1 MKLSQMTAL
10 VLSAAL
16 CCAGAARAAEQPVVS
31 GNDMAYMKQQ
41 QRDLELFKS
50 QLQGMNITLPD
61 AQQGRVTQMQNE
73 IAASEA
79 DQNSSS
85 RTTPAAVY
93 FVSLG
98 IPEEG
103 LLPMLADARRFGIP
117 ATLRGL
123 LNNDFRQTAEKM
135 FELSKKDKQ
144 AGVQIDPTLYQ
155 QYGIKAV
162 PALVV
167 TCGGNFDVLY
177 GSLPVKQA
185 LEEVRQRGDCAA
197 TAAQL
202 LKNGEAAR

>member
-1 MKLSQMTAL
+1 MNTPLTTAL
-10 VLSAAL
+10 ALGAAL
-16 CCAGAARAAEQPVVS
+16 FCASAQATEQPTIS
-31 GNDMAYMKQQ
+31 GNDMTYMKQQ
-41 QRDLELFKS
+41 QRELELFKS
-50 QLQGMNITLPD
+50 QLQGTNITLPD
-61 AQQGRVTQMQNE
+61 AQQGRVAQMQND
-73 IAASEA
+73 IAAAQA
-79 DQNSSS
+79 DQNSAS
-85 RTTPAAVY
+85 RPAPRAVY

-155 QYGIKAV
+155 QYDIKAV

-167 TCGGNFDVLY
+167 TCGGKFDVLY
-177 GSLPVKQA
+177 GSLPVQQA
-185 LEEVRQRGDCAA
+185 LEEVKQRGDCAG
-197 TAAQL
+197 TAAQML
-202 LKNGEAAR
+202 QGVEGAR

>member
-1 MKLSQMTAL
+1 MNIPLTTAL
-10 VLSAAL
+10 ALGAAL
-16 CCAGAARAAEQPVVS
+16 LCATTQAAEQPTIS
-31 GNDMAYMKQQ
+31 GSDMTYMKQQ
-41 QRDLELFKS
+41 QRELELFKS
-50 QLQGMNITLPD
+50 QLQGTNITLPD
-61 AQQGRVTQMQNE
+61 AQQGRVAQMQNE
-73 IAASEA
+73 IAAGQAE
-79 DQNSSS
+79 QNSAT
-85 RTTPAAVY
+85 RQTPRAVY

-103 LLPMLADARRFGIP
+103 LLPMLSDARRFGIP

-135 FELSKKDKQ
+135 FELSKKDRQ

-167 TCGGNFDVLY
+167 TCGGKFDVLY
-177 GSLPVKQA
+177 GSLPVQQA
-185 LEEVRQRGDCAA
+185 LEEVRKRGDCSA

-202 LKNGEAAR
+202 LQSAEGAR

>member
-1 MKLSQMTAL
+1 MKTFLMTAL
-10 VLSAAL
+10 MLSAVFP
-16 CCAGAARAAEQPVVS
+16 CAARAAVQPVVS
-31 GNDMAYMKQQ
+31 GDDMAYMKQQ

-50 QLQGMNITLPD
+50 QLQGMSITLPA
-61 AQQGRVTQMQNE
+61 AQEGRVAQLQND
-73 IAASEA
+73 IAASQA
-79 DQNSSS
+79 DQNSAS

-103 LLPMLADARRFGIP
+103 LLLMLADARRFGIP
-117 ATLRGL
+117 STLRGL
-123 LNNDFRQTAEKM
+123 LDNDFRKTASAM

-155 QYGIKAV
+155 QFGIKAV

-167 TCGGNFDVLY
+167 TCGGKFDVLY

-185 LEEVRQRGDCAA
+185 LEEVKQRGDCAA
-197 TAAQL
+197 TAARL

>member
-1 MKLSQMTAL
+1 MNRPLMTAL
-10 VLSAAL
+10 TLSAAL
-16 CCAGAARAAEQPVVS
+16 LCAQSVQAAEQPIVS
-31 GNDMAYMKQQ
+31 AGDMAYMKQKQ
-41 QRDLELFKS
+41 TELEQFQA
-50 QLQGMNITLPD
+50 QLKGMNITLPP
-61 AQQGRVTQMQNE
+61 AQQNKVSQLQNE
-73 IAASEA
+73 IAASQA
-79 DQNSSS
+79 DQNSADLP
-85 RTTPAAVY
+85 TPQALY

-123 LNNDFRQTAEKM
+123 LDNDFRKTASVM
-135 FELSKKDKQ
+135 FELSKKDKE

-167 TCGGNFDVLY
+167 TCQGNYDVLY

-185 LEEVRQRGDCAA
+185 LEEVVRRGDCAT

-202 LKNGEAAR
+202 LKTREGK

>member
-1 MKLSQMTAL
+1 MNIPLTTAL
-10 VLSAAL
+10 ALSAAL
-16 CCAGAARAAEQPVVS
+16 LCATTQAAEQPTIS
-31 GNDMAYMKQQ
+31 GSDMTYMKQQ
-41 QRDLELFKS
+41 QRELELFKS
-50 QLQGMNITLPD
+50 QLQGTNITLPD
-61 AQQGRVTQMQNE
+61 AQQGRVAQMQNE
-73 IAASEA
+73 IAAGQAE
-79 DQNSSS
+79 QNSAT
-85 RTTPAAVY
+85 RQTPRAVY

-167 TCGGNFDVLY
+167 TCGGKFDVLY
-177 GSLPVKQA
+177 GSLPVQQA
-185 LEEVRQRGDCAA
+185 LEEVRQRGDCSA

-202 LKNGEAAR
+202 LHSAEGAR

>member
-10 VLSAAL
+10 ALSAAL
-16 CCAGAARAAEQPVVS
+16 CCAGAARAADQPVVS

-41 QRDLELFKS
+41 QHNLELFKS

-61 AQQGRVTQMQNE
+61 AQQGRVAQLQNE

-167 TCGGNFDVLY
+167 TCGGKFDVLY

-185 LEEVRQRGDCAA
+185 LEEVRQRGDCAG

>member
-1 MKLSQMTAL
+1 MKQPLITAL
-10 VLSAAL
+10 L
-16 CCAGAARAAEQPVVS
+16 AGAALLCTEMANAAEQPVVS

-61 AQQGRVTQMQNE
+61 AQQGRVSQLQNE
-73 IAASEA
+73 IAAAQA
-79 DQNSSS
+79 DQNSAA
-85 RTTPAAVY
+85 RPTPRAVY

-123 LNNDFRQTAEKM
+123 LNNDFRQTAEMM

-144 AGVQIDPTLYQ
+144 AGVQIDPTLYEK
-155 QYGIKAV
+155 YNIRAV

-167 TCGGNFDVLY
+167 TCGSQSDVLY

-185 LEEVRQRGDCAA
+185 LEEIKQRGDCGS

-202 LKNGEAAR
+202 LQDAEGAK

>member
-1 MKLSQMTAL
+1 MNIPLTTAL
-10 VLSAAL
+10 ALSAAL
-16 CCAGAARAAEQPVVS
+16 LCASAQAAEQTVIS
-31 GNDMAYMKQQ
+31 GSDMTYMKQQ
-41 QRDLELFKS
+41 QRELELFKS
-50 QLQGMNITLPD
+50 QLQGTNITLPD
-61 AQQGRVTQMQNE
+61 AQQARVAQMQNE
-73 IAASEA
+73 IAAAQA
-79 DQNSSS
+79 DQNSAS
-85 RTTPAAVY
+85 RPAPRAVY

-167 TCGGNFDVLY
+167 TCGGKFDVLY
-177 GSLPVKQA
+177 GSLPVQQA
-185 LEEVRQRGDCAA
+185 LEEVKQRGDCAG
-197 TAAQL
+197 TAAQML
-202 LKNGEAAR
+202 QGTEEAR

>member
-1 MKLSQMTAL
+1 MNIPLTTAL
-10 VLSAAL
+10 ALSAAL
-16 CCAGAARAAEQPVVS
+16 LCASAQAAEQTVIS
-31 GNDMAYMKQQ
+31 GSDMTYMKQQ
-41 QRDLELFKS
+41 QRELELFKS
-50 QLQGMNITLPD
+50 QLQGTNITLPD
-61 AQQGRVTQMQNE
+61 AQQGRVAQMQNE
-73 IAASEA
+73 IAAAQA
-79 DQNSSS
+79 DQNSAS
-85 RTTPAAVY
+85 RPAPRAVY

-167 TCGGNFDVLY
+167 TCGGKFDVLY
-177 GSLPVKQA
+177 GSLPVQQA
-185 LEEVRQRGDCAA
+185 LEEVKQRGDCAG
-197 TAAQL
+197 TAAQML
-202 LKNGEAAR
+202 QGVEGAR

>member
-1 MKLSQMTAL
+1 MNIPLTTAL
-10 VLSAAL
+10 ALSAAL
-16 CCAGAARAAEQPVVS
+16 LCATTQAAEQPTIS
-31 GNDMAYMKQQ
+31 GSDMTYMKQQ
-41 QRDLELFKS
+41 QRELELFKS
-50 QLQGMNITLPD
+50 QLQDTNITLPD
-61 AQQGRVTQMQNE
+61 AQQGRVAQMQNE
-73 IAASEA
+73 IAAAQAE
-79 DQNSSS
+79 QNSAT
-85 RTTPAAVY
+85 RQTPRAVY

-103 LLPMLADARRFGIP
+103 LLPMLSDARRFGIP

-167 TCGGNFDVLY
+167 TCGGKFDVLY
-177 GSLPVKQA
+177 GSLPVQQA
-185 LEEVRQRGDCAA
+185 LEEVRQRGDCSA
-197 TAAQL
+197 TAAQML
-202 LKNGEAAR
+202 QNAEGAR